1 MPKLKEENMEVRF
14 QKIVQKLFES
24 LQKFYNYQ
32 KINFALEFLVT
43 DFDKYRN
50 FFISFIRNVRIFIGF
65 LFIK

>member
-1 MPKLKEENMEVRF
+1 LPKLKEENMEVRF

-50 FFISFIRNVRIFIGF
+50 FFISFIRNVRVIFGF
-65 LFIK
+65 LYIK